1 MSGEVVYPRIGLT
14 LVRAPDAEYLYACC
28 RAYND
33 WLAEFCQ
40 PYPDRL
46 KGVGM
51 IPCRG
56 PVEWAVEENRTVC
69 QAGSGQRD
77 VARLG

>member
-1 MSGEVVYPRIGLT
+1 MECPGRSSIPGWGLT

-33 WLAEFCQ
+33 WLAEYCSI
-40 PYPDRL
+40 YPDRL

-51 IPCRG
+51 V
-56 PVEWAVEENRTVC
+56 PVS
-69 QAGSGQRD
+69 GSD
-77 VARLG
+77 